1 MNQLGRGKAHA
12 FRGFRDVLA
21 RELGSALPEVRGDVE
36 RVLEGTGGRTVEEG
50 EEVKGEGQS

>member
-36 RVLEGTGGRTVEEG
+36 RVLEGTGGRTVEDGEG
-50 EEVKGEGQS
+50 EGLRG